1 MVREY
6 GQPFVAR
13 VEAGR
18 LLVDEIAAVAE
29 AAVTLLREGIASL
42 GLVGSIVLHVNP
54 QVLRPVRELAL
65 TAVGTAS
72 SFHEIFTERAL
83 GLAGGLPRWRGD
95 GGEG

>member
-6 GQPFVAR
+6 VQPFVAL

-18 LLVDEIAAVAE
+18 LLVDEIAEVTE
-29 AAVTLLREGIASL
+29 AAVPLLREGIASL
-42 GLVGSIVLHVNP
+42 GLVRSIVLHVNP

-72 SFHEIFTERAL
+72 SLHEIFAERAL
-83 GLAGGLPRWRGD
+83 GLAGGLPRGRGD